1 MLWQSEGIMTNQPAD
16 SNAGDVAIV
25 TGAAGGIGAA
35 VVQTLLAQGYVVLAV
50 DLHPLVVPPH
60 PQLQWLQ
67 VDVTDDTAPVS
78 IITAAIALGAPS
90 VLVQAA
96 GVVQVAHPFEVDRAH
111 WERVM
116 NINAQASWFIAT
128 EFLRQCVTAQRLV
141 FVASTAGKTATTV
154 MHPIYNISKAAVIAM
169 TKTLAMTVADRAVT
183 VNCVC
188 PGVID
193 TDMQM
198 HITAA
203 LAARGADATEVWQQ
217 RIARVPMQRVGLASE
232 VAQMVGFLVSD
243 AASYTTGQAVHVC
256 GGMVM

>member
-1 MLWQSEGIMTNQPAD
+1 MTNQR
-16 SNAGDVAIV
+16 GDDGVEHVAIV
-25 TGAAGGIGAA
+25 TGAAGGIGRA
-35 VVQTLLAQGYVVLAV
+35 VVHMLLAHGYVVLAV
-50 DLHPLVVPPH
+50 DRSSALVPTPAHLH
-60 PQLQWLQ
+60 WLQ
-67 VDVTDDTAPVS
+67 VDVTDEAAPACIVATASKLGTPV
-78 IITAAIALGAPS
+78 

-96 GVVQVAHPFEVDRAH
+96 GVMQVAHPFEVDRAH
-111 WERVM
+111 WDRVM

-128 EFLRQCVTAQRLV
+128 EFLRCCEMARRLV

-193 TDMQM
+193 TDMQSLV
-198 HITAA
+198 TTE
-203 LAARGADATEVWQQ
+203 LAARGANPSDVWQQ
-217 RIARVPMQRVGLASE
+217 RLARVPLQRAGAPSE

-243 AASYTTGQAVHVC
+243 AASFTTGQALNVC

>member
-1 MLWQSEGIMTNQPAD
+1 M
-16 SNAGDVAIV
+16 SNRVHDDGVARVAVV
-25 TGAAGGIGAA
+25 TGAAGGIGSAI
-35 VVQTLLAQGYVVLAV
+35 VHLLLVQGYVVLAV
-50 DLHPLVVPPH
+50 DRDAETSRPH
-60 PQLQWLQ
+60 QSRLQWLQ
-67 VDVTDDTAPVS
+67 VDVTEDAAPAQIV
-78 IITAAIALGAPS
+78 AAATALGAPE

-96 GVVQVAHPFEVDRAH
+96 GVMQVAHPYDVDRAH
-111 WERVM
+111 WNRVM

-128 EFLRQCVTAQRLV
+128 EFLRRCDMARRLV

-169 TKTLAMTVADRAVT
+169 TKTLAMTVADRGVT

-193 TDMQM
+193 TEMQ
-198 HITAA
+198 TQVTTE
-203 LAARGADATEVWQQ
+203 LAARGANPSDVWQQ
-217 RIARVPMQRVGLASE
+217 RLARVPMQRAGTPSE

-243 AASYTTGQAVHVC
+243 MASFTTGQALHVC

>member
-1 MLWQSEGIMTNQPAD
+1 MTDVKYRGGAD
-16 SNAGDVAIV
+16 RVAVV
-25 TGAAGGIGAA
+25 TGAAGGIGTA
-35 VVQTLLAQGYVVLAV
+35 VVQLLLAQGYVVLAV
-50 DLHPLVVPPH
+50 DWQVETSHPSQHRLH
-60 PQLQWLQ
+60 WLQ
-67 VDVTDDTAPVS
+67 VDVTNETAPAQIVA
-78 IITAAIALGAPS
+78 TATALGAAE

-96 GVVQVAHPFEVDRAH
+96 GVMQVAHPYDVDRAH

-116 NINAQASWFIAT
+116 TINAQASWFIAT
-128 EFLRQCVTAQRLV
+128 EFLRCCETAQRLV

-193 TDMQM
+193 TDMQ
-198 HITAA
+198 TLVTTE
-203 LAARGADATEVWQQ
+203 LAARGANPSDVWQQ
-217 RIARVPMQRVGLASE
+217 RLARVPLQRAGAPSE

-243 AASYTTGQAVHVC
+243 AASFTTGQALNVC